1 MKNLFSRVV
10 AIALILATVEMALAG
25 TIPKFQN
32 PEGANQVSVKTGTAN
47 VGQLL
52 QNAHDHIAHERKW
65 ELEPLSSPKVDLIPA
80 SDITK
85 YPHVN
90 RYLDLGDS
98 EISHYYILQEDYVFR
113 NLDGRFDKI
122 PAGFIWDGA
131 SIPKWTGLPGVLD
144 VGNTRYSSALSE
156 GLIHDYMYRNPQRY
170 TKKEADDLLYDN
182 LVRCKNPNPM
192 KIYLG
197 VDKGGDA
204 SYLRHWRNQK
214 EGRYDEFD
222 AEFYANNLKIQR
234 GKMDGSPDK
243 NAVQGSISMEDL
255 KKMNLDDANGDWCK
269 CDDPGCCNTFRV
281 ISGKHVGGIRFF
293 CGKCGKVN
301 VEFAKEAVK
310 YERIIKGEGG
320 TPQWRGVNS
329 EEMAKKAA
337 GNAR

>member
-1 MKNLFSRVV
+1 MKNLFSRFV
-10 AIALILATVEMALAG
+10 AIALIWATMEMAVAG

-47 VGQLL
+47 VEQLL
-52 QNAHDHIAHERKW
+52 RDAHDHLALERKW
-65 ELEPLSSPKVDLIPA
+65 ELEPLSRPKVDLIPA

-85 YPHVN
+85 YPHVD

-113 NLDGRFDKI
+113 NLNGRFDKI

-170 TKKEADDLLYDN
+170 TKKEADELLYDN

-197 VDKGGDA
+197 VDKGGGS
-204 SYLRHWRNQK
+204 SYLRHLRNQT

-222 AEFYANNLKIQR
+222 AEFQCFSGISQAGDSIY
-234 GKMDGSPDK
+234 K
-243 NAVQGSISMEDL
+243 NEFFRFIADL
-255 KKMNLDDANGDWCK
+255 
-269 CDDPGCCNTFRV
+269 
-281 ISGKHVGGIRFF
+281 I
-293 CGKCGKVN
+293 
-301 VEFAKEAVK
+301 
-310 YERIIKGEGG
+310 
-320 TPQWRGVNS
+320 
-329 EEMAKKAA
+329 
-337 GNAR
+337 